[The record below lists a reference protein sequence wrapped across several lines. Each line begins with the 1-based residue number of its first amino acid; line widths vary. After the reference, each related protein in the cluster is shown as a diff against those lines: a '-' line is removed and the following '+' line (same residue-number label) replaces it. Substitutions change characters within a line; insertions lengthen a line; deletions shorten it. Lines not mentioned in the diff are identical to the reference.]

1 MVASSLLLVMT
12 PDGHAPQSLEAL
24 LASQDWPR
32 LRAQWL
38 RFACYVSRSKQR
50 APDLVHE
57 AVARA
62 LDPNDDPWRP
72 EVEPD
77 FARHVMRII
86 ANINR
91 VEKDTE
97 YRQRDPRYAAT
108 ILERMT
114 TIPKAPDDE
123 LLAAESDARAERLLA
138 TLRERLAD
146 DALALQIVDLASDGD
161 FTRPADQV
169 LATGHPIE
177 EIRNARKRVS
187 RALDA
192 IVLEDERATETL
204 ERQAAP

>member
-1 MVASSLLLVMT
+1 MT
-12 PDGHAPQSLEAL
+12 PDGHAPQSLEPL

-57 AVARA
+57 ALVRA

-91 VEKDTE
+91 VEQDKE
-97 YRQRDPRYAAT
+97 YRQRDPRSIAAA
-108 ILERMT
+108 LERMT
-114 TIPKAPDDE
+114 TTPKAPEDE

-138 TLRERLAD
+138 TLRERLAN
-146 DALALQIVDLASDGD
+146 DALALRIVNLACDGE
-161 FTRPADQV
+161 FTRAADQAV
-169 LATGHPIE
+169 ATGHPIE

-192 IVLEDERATETL
+192 IVLDDERATQTL
-204 ERQAAP
+204 EKQAAS